1 MTTQPKLHRSAARP
15 YRACAKTWP
24 NFGRGAR
31 RIFSLSWGNK
41 SWDVRSHL
49 TVITLFV
56 EKSKHTYDLQQS
68 TLVSLYLGSTQF
80 HVAPWTPH
88 LWTMT
93 ASRQR
98 PNTTSGAIQG
108 MDPRMV
114 CLDKQIG
121 RNENCN
127 GWMDR
132 PKAVEPWNFAP
143 TICAK
148 FNDKSHGRNRRLKAC
163 SVNPRHVKV
172 SSVRLEQPKSANFTV
187 SPASELW
194 VKLSGIEIK
203 WRVSLMSPL

>member
-1 MTTQPKLHRSAARP
+1 MLSALFFLLHNQHNIKLELKQRCFLGDPLVFFQPNSPVSCQVAMTTQPKLHRSAARP

-31 RIFSLSWGNK
+31 RIFCF
-41 SWDVRSHL
+41 RHC
-49 TVITLFV
+49 
-56 EKSKHTYDLQQS
+56 
-68 TLVSLYLGSTQF
+68 
-80 HVAPWTPH
+80 
-88 LWTMT
+88 
-93 ASRQR
+93 SRQR

-121 RNENCN
+121 RSENCN
-127 GWMDR
+127 GLE
-132 PKAVEPWNFAP
+132 KAVEPWNFAP

-148 FNDKSHGRNRRLKAC
+148 FNDKSHRRNRRLKAC

-187 SPASELW
+187 SPASEL
-194 VKLSGIEIK
+194 
-203 WRVSLMSPL
+203 